1 MSFRIDVILQ
11 LLSHAI
17 ILMFLAV
24 IFHYLKSLKYFLH
37 KIIHLK
43 PAVLISMYDQTLTFF
58 HDIFVTFHP
67 NGATERVD
75 MACIKPLCVCVRVC
89 VGTRG

>member
-37 KIIHLK
+37 KI
-43 PAVLISMYDQTLTFF
+43 ISMYDQTLTFF